1 MFGVAAVLVLVALN
15 GFFVATEF
23 AIVAVRRSRL
33 EQLAAQGNPSARV
46 ATDVVRHLD
55 AYIAACQLGITMAS
69 LGLGWVGEPAL
80 AHLVEP
86 AMEALVGR
94 FAPAASHAVSGAVSF
109 TLITGLHIVVGELA
123 PKGLALQKTDGTAL
137 WVARPIRAFYLMFRW
152 PVTLLNAVG
161 NATLRLVGL
170 QPASEREPVHSP
182 QELGYLLAGT
192 QQAGGLEPAEA
203 RIASRA
209 LWFADRTAGSLMTPR
224 TEVDAIPAGIGLPQL
239 LAEVATTRHTRLPVY
254 RNGLDDLVGV
264 LHVHDLFA
272 VLDRPP
278 ERFDLGALVRPV
290 LVAPESLTAD
300 DLLERMQARRRQLA
314 VVVDEYG
321 STAGI
326 VTIEDLVEALVGPID
341 EEPALGSTP
350 GAGLADHGRAT
361 DGSLLLDGLT
371 DLTDFAERTGLV
383 VDPDLYHLVKTL
395 GGLVMAQLGRVPI
408 PGDQVTLQGRVLR
421 VEAMDGYRVAT
432 VRLLPAAPPTDP
444 DRR

>member
-1 MFGVAAVLVLVALN
+1 MFGVAAVQV
-15 GFFVATEF
+15 
-23 AIVAVRRSRL
+23 
-33 EQLAAQGNPSARV
+33 
-46 ATDVVRHLD
+46 
-55 AYIAACQLGITMAS
+55 
-69 LGLGWVGEPAL
+69 
-80 AHLVEP
+80 
-86 AMEALVGR
+86 LVGR

-137 WVARPIRAFYLMFRW
+137 WVARPIRA
-152 PVTLLNAVG
+152 
-161 NATLRLVGL
+161 
-170 QPASEREPVHSP
+170 
-182 QELGYLLAGT
+182 
-192 QQAGGLEPAEA
+192 
-203 RIASRA
+203 
-209 LWFADRTAGSLMTPR
+209 LWFAERTAGSLMTPH

-272 VLDRPP
+272 VLD
-278 ERFDLGALVRPV
+278 
-290 LVAPESLTAD
+290 
-300 DLLERMQARRRQLA
+300 RMQARRRQLA